1 MGTLHTKRI
10 AFNTLFLY
18 VRMLILMFVA
28 FYTSRV
34 LLKELGINDFGLY
47 GIVGGIVAI
56 FSSLRGLFATATQ
69 RFLNFE
75 MGKNDT
81 NGLNTIFNISLIINI
96 TICIVFFICAEII
109 GLWFLENKL
118 IIAPER
124 MDAAKW
130 AFHFSVL
137 ASMISILTI
146 PFDAL
151 IIAHEKMSFYAYV
164 SILDAC
170 LKLGVI
176 FILPYF
182 AIDKLKLYAALIVAV
197 SLVIRFISSVYC
209 KRKFPECKY
218 RICWDK
224 KAFKEMGVFA
234 GWNFAGNLAFALV
247 NEGLNILLNLF
258 GGVIAN
264 AARSIAYQ
272 VKNAITTM
280 LSNIMIAIDPQATQL
295 YAQGE
300 KQKFYSLLFTAS
312 KIIVFFY
319 LMMAFP
325 LYFYIH
331 EILQIWLGTI
341 PQYAPEFIQAILIY
355 LMIRSFHEPINT
367 FFFIIGKLKLF
378 QITELIILSLS
389 LPISYSALKFCNL
402 ALQNIFYIMAIIE
415 LLNLIVILIW
425 AKKIGQFNIKQYF
438 YRVIISY
445 LKTFVCVSITL
456 YGIQAYF
463 QQSKPSC
470 IYSILLPIILSI
482 IIFIIITFL
491 IGFSSKEKNAIKT
504 ILKK

>member
-176 FILPYF
+176 FILLTSP
-182 AIDKLKLYAALIVAV
+182 
-197 SLVIRFISSVYC
+197 
-209 KRKFPECKY
+209 
-218 RICWDK
+218 
-224 KAFKEMGVFA
+224 
-234 GWNFAGNLAFALV
+234 
-247 NEGLNILLNLF
+247 
-258 GGVIAN
+258 
-264 AARSIAYQ
+264 
-272 VKNAITTM
+272 
-280 LSNIMIAIDPQATQL
+280 
-295 YAQGE
+295 
-300 KQKFYSLLFTAS
+300 
-312 KIIVFFY
+312 
-319 LMMAFP
+319 
-325 LYFYIH
+325 
-331 EILQIWLGTI
+331 
-341 PQYAPEFIQAILIY
+341 
-355 LMIRSFHEPINT
+355 
-367 FFFIIGKLKLF
+367 
-378 QITELIILSLS
+378 
-389 LPISYSALKFCNL
+389 
-402 ALQNIFYIMAIIE
+402 
-415 LLNLIVILIW
+415 
-425 AKKIGQFNIKQYF
+425 
-438 YRVIISY
+438 
-445 LKTFVCVSITL
+445 
-456 YGIQAYF
+456 
-463 QQSKPSC
+463 
-470 IYSILLPIILSI
+470 
-482 IIFIIITFL
+482 
-491 IGFSSKEKNAIKT
+491 
-504 ILKK
+504 

>member
-1 MGTLHTKRI
+1 MI
-10 AFNTLFLY
+10 
-18 VRMLILMFVA
+18 
-28 FYTSRV
+28 FY
-34 LLKELGINDFGLY
+34 
-47 GIVGGIVAI
+47 
-56 FSSLRGLFATATQ
+56 
-69 RFLNFE
+69 LN
-75 MGKNDT
+75 
-81 NGLNTIFNISLIINI
+81 NTI
-96 TICIVFFICAEII
+96 
-109 GLWFLENKL
+109 
-118 IIAPER
+118 
-124 MDAAKW
+124 
-130 AFHFSVL
+130 
-137 ASMISILTI
+137 LT
-146 PFDAL
+146 AL
-151 IIAHEKMSFYAYV
+151 IIAMKKCPFMPMYPYWMP
-164 SILDAC
+164 D

-415 LLNLIVILIW
+415 LLNLIVIPQIEEDFGL
-425 AKKIGQFNIKQYF
+425 
-438 YRVIISY
+438 
-445 LKTFVCVSITL
+445 
-456 YGIQAYF
+456 
-463 QQSKPSC
+463 
-470 IYSILLPIILSI
+470 
-482 IIFIIITFL
+482 
-491 IGFSSKEKNAIKT
+491 
-504 ILKK
+504 